1 MQRKNNRSKNSLVFR
16 AHYLL
21 ALERSDNVIWELLFR
36 ILSQHCFKLNCS
48 FYSIREQWEIIHL
61 YCVRAI
67 ILYGWKSIYNEYN
80 LTHFSLHV
88 AYYVKVIINSRL
100 NLFPPSLFCSR
111 ICIQTYLLVMFNH
124 LNNENSALYFF
135 WYETLFFLFFSLWCF
150 NYSQYKLEMTL
161 NNWTQILDIFW
172 CFLFSFFFE
181 EIAVLQ
187 LRCV

>member
-1 MQRKNNRSKNSLVFR
+1 MCWLLFKATFHNKSNITSSRKWPRNFDIINSHAKKNNRSKNSLVFR

-67 ILYGWKSIYNEYN
+67 ILYGWKSIYNVHN

-135 WYETLFFLFFSLWCF
+135 WYKILFFSFFLFVVF
-150 NYSQYKLEMTL
+150 
-161 NNWTQILDIFW
+161 
-172 CFLFSFFFE
+172 
-181 EIAVLQ
+181 
-187 LRCV
+187 